1 MYFEEGCTYHVYNRS
16 NEILFRSREN
26 YLFFL
31 RKIRELVLP
40 YAHVLSYCLM
50 PNHFHFILK
59 IKQEGIQCFENER
72 VDQLQYIAKAIG
84 TLQSSY
90 TQALNKQIGRR
101 GNLFAHKVKAKSL
114 THTDNDYALNCFMYI
129 HQNPKLAELVD
140 KIEDWEFSSFPDFIG
155 KRNGT
160 LINKQIALEV
170 FQLESSQIY
179 GLTCQMLQDKMDED
193 FL

>member
-50 PNHFHFILK
+50 PNHYHFILR
-59 IKQEGIQCFENER
+59 IKPEGILCFENKR
-72 VDQLQYIAKAIG
+72 VDQLQYIARAIG

-114 THTDNDYALNCFMYI
+114 THIDNDYALNCFMYI
-129 HQNPKLAELVD
+129 HQNPKIAELVD
-140 KIEDWEFSSFPDFIG
+140 KVEDWEYSSFLDYIG

-160 LINKQIALEV
+160 LINKQLALEI
-170 FQLESSQIY
+170 FQLESRQIY
-179 GLTCQMLQDKMDED
+179 ELTYLMLSEKIDEN
-193 FL
+193 FP